1 MGLRCWK
8 EVTTMNDRTLRKFIL
23 NAVSSALVATVLIKI
38 AAAYRYVQVFV

>member
-8 EVTTMNDRTLRKFIL
+8 EVTTMNDRTLKFIL
-23 NAVSSALVATVLIKI
+23 NAVSSAMVATVLIKI